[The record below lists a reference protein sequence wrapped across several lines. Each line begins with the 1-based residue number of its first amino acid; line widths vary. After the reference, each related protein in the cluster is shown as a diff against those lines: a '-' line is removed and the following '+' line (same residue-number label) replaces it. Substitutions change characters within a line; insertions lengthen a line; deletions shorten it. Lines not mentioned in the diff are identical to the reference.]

1 MTSIKEGYVLDCVSG
16 QEVKATPEEIQ
27 AVQPFAMKLMEDY
40 GYPKSHIQTRPQW
53 HVKVRP
59 SDVKKE
65 YPVDIAVFT
74 SENHDDN
81 SLFMIVECKKKTRKD
96 GRTQLED
103 YILQQGDV
111 ALHLGIGQVGIL
123 LFLDRSLGDDGHA
136 QLAQFHHG
144 LECLSANLAG
154 FLGELLGDGNGVGG
168 KVDFVILHSKFLT
181 FISLKVVSLSTL

>member
-1 MTSIKEGYVLDCVSG
+1 MTSIKEGNVLDCVSG

-103 YILQQGDV
+103 YMRLSKAVLGVWFNGDETLYLRKYEENGSVVHILTID
-111 ALHLGIGQVGIL
+111 ALTKAISPCAIGKLV
-123 LFLDRSLGDDGHA
+123 DSLGVK
-136 QLAQFHHG
+136 LMFMRNVLG
-144 LECLSANLAG
+144 L
-154 FLGELLGDGNGVGG
+154 
-168 KVDFVILHSKFLT
+168 DFIPG
-181 FISLKVVSLSTL
+181 

>member
-65 YPVDIAVFT
+65 YPVDIAVF
-74 SENHDDN
+74 NNKKKDDE
-81 SLFMIVECKKKTRKD
+81 SIYLIVECKKKNRKD
-96 GRTQLED
+96 GKTQLED
-103 YILQQGDV
+103 YMRLSK
-111 ALHLGIGQVGIL
+111 AKLGV
-123 LFLDRSLGDDGHA
+123 
-136 QLAQFHHG
+136 
-144 LECLSANLAG
+144 
-154 FLGELLGDGNGVGG
+154 
-168 KVDFVILHSKFLT
+168 
-181 FISLKVVSLSTL
+181 